1 MEIIGILVKKEALEK
16 GTNENGNGWQRIT
29 AVFQTVEQ
37 NPKNV
42 AVVFINNNVK
52 NITEKKIGVL
62 YRVNVDA
69 ESRNFNGRW
78 YTDLRGWKC
87 NPAYQIEEPG
97 QATGAPAQETAP
109 QTEEEQPDNNFE
121 KPLETL

>member
-1 MEIIGILVKKEALEK
+1 MEILGILIKREALEK
-16 GTNENGNGWQRIT
+16 GKNENGNEWQRVT

-42 AVVFINNNVK
+42 AVVFINANV
-52 NITEKKIGVL
+52 NHITNKKIGVL
-62 YRVNVDA
+62 YRVQADA
-69 ESRNFNGRW
+69 ESRNYNGRW

-87 NPAYQIEEPG
+87 RPAYQIEEPN
-97 QATGAPAQETAP
+97 QAPEANTQGTDP
-109 QTEEEQPDNNFE
+109 QTTEEQPENNFE

>member
-1 MEIIGILVKKEALEK
+1 MEIIGILIKKEALEK
-16 GTNENGNGWQRIT
+16 GKNENGNEWQRIT

-52 NITEKKIGVL
+52 NITDKKIGVL
-62 YRVNVDA
+62 YRVQADA
-69 ESRNFNGRW
+69 ESRNYNGRW

-87 NPAYQIEEPG
+87 SPAYQIEEPA
-97 QATGAPAQETAP
+97 QATEANAGKTAP
-109 QTEEEQPDNNFE
+109 QTAGVQPENNFD
-121 KPLETL
+121 KPIETL

>member
-1 MEIIGILVKKEALEK
+1 MEILGILIKKEALEK
-16 GTNENGNGWQRIT
+16 GKNENGNEWQRIT

-62 YRVNVDA
+62 YRVQADA
-69 ESRNFNGRW
+69 ESRNYNGRW

-87 NPAYQIEEPG
+87 NPAYQIEEPAQTSG
-97 QATGAPAQETAP
+97 ANAPATTTQTAK
-109 QTEEEQPDNNFE
+109 EQPEDNFE
-121 KPLETL
+121 KPLEIL

>member
-1 MEIIGILVKKEALEK
+1 MEILGILIKREALEK
-16 GTNENGNGWQRIT
+16 GKNENGNEWQRVT

-42 AVVFINNNVK
+42 AVVFINANV
-52 NITEKKIGVL
+52 NHITNKKIGVL
-62 YRVNVDA
+62 YRVQADA
-69 ESRNFNGRW
+69 ESRNYNGRW

-87 NPAYQIEEPG
+87 RPAYQIEEP
-97 QATGAPAQETAP
+97 AQETAP
-109 QTEEEQPDNNFE
+109 KTTEEQPENNFE

>member
-1 MEIIGILVKKEALEK
+1 MEILGILVKKEALEK
-16 GTNENGNGWQRIT
+16 GKNENGNEWQRIT

-42 AVVFINNNVK
+42 AVVFINNNV
-52 NITEKKIGVL
+52 NQIVEKKIGVL
-62 YRVNVDA
+62 YRVQADA
-69 ESRNFNGRW
+69 ESRNYNGRW

-87 NPAYQIEEPG
+87 KPAYQIEEPA
-97 QATGAPAQETAP
+97 QASEALGQETAP
-109 QTEEEQPDNNFE
+109 QTAEEQPENNFE

>member
-1 MEIIGILVKKEALEK
+1 MEIIGILIKKEALEK
-16 GTNENGNGWQRIT
+16 GKNENGNEWQRIT

-52 NITEKKIGVL
+52 NITDKKIGVL
-62 YRVNVDA
+62 YRVQVDS
-69 ESRNFNGRW
+69 ESRNYQGRW

-87 NPAYQIEEPG
+87 SPAYQIEE
-97 QATGAPAQETAP
+97 PAQETAP
-109 QTEEEQPDNNFE
+109 QTAEEQPNNNFE